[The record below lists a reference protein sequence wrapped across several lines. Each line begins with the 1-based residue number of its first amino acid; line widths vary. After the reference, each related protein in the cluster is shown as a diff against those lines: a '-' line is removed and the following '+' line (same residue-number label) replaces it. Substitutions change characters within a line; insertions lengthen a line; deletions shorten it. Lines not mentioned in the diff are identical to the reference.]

1 MVNEYAYCPRLF
13 YLEFVQG
20 EWRESADTL
29 DGRFKHRRVDAR
41 DEPLDAPEATD
52 DAEVSQHARSVYLS
66 DPSLRLV
73 AKIDLVEAQGSVA
86 TPIDYKRGAAPEIIE
101 GAWEPDRVQ
110 VCAQGLLLRAHG
122 FDVERAFVYYVE
134 SKKRVEV
141 RLDAAL
147 VERTL
152 ALRDAALTAMQSDT
166 PPPPLVGSSKCIRCS
181 LAPLCLPDET
191 NTLAGRDT
199 DEPRRLM
206 PTRDDALPLY
216 VVGQGATVGVSGE
229 RLVVRRARDAKPA
242 EELRLIDVSDVS
254 VFGAVSVTT
263 PALRTCVE
271 LGIPV
276 SFFSTGGWYYA
287 STFGFHHKNVT
298 LRIAQHA
305 AARDDAQA
313 LDLARAWVVGK
324 IRNQRTLLRRN
335 ARDAERKALAQLA
348 QWARRAATAAEREV
362 LLGIEGSAA
371 RVYFGA
377 FVTMLKG
384 PMAEVPGIFEGRNRR
399 PPKDPV
405 NAMLSFAY
413 AVLVKDVTLALQSVG
428 FDPMLGFLHQVRYGK
443 PALALDLMEEF
454 RPLIAD
460 SVVLSC
466 INTQAVTVDDFITG
480 ATGCA
485 LKERGR
491 KALLEAYARRLDELV
506 THPVFGYRISYRQVL
521 HVQARLL
528 ARYLQGEFAT
538 PPTFQT
544 R

>member
-1 MVNEYAYCPRLF
+1 
-13 YLEFVQG
+13 VQG
-20 EWRESADTL
+20 EWRESA
-29 DGRFKHRRVDAR
+29 FVD
-41 DEPLDAPEATD
+41 
-52 DAEVSQHARSVYLS
+52 
-66 DPSLRLV
+66 
-73 AKIDLVEAQGSVA
+73 
-86 TPIDYKRGAAPEIIE
+86 
-101 GAWEPDRVQ
+101 
-110 VCAQGLLLRAHG
+110 
-122 FDVERAFVYYVE
+122 YVE

-152 ALRDAALTAMQSDT
+152 ALRDAALAAMQSDT